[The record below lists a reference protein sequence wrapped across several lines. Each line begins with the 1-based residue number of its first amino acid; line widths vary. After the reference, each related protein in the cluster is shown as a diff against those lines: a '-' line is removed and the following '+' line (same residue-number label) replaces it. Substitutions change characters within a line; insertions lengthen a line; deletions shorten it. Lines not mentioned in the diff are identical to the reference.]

1 MSLVELMGQWSFGAL
16 DWLVIGLGIALA
28 YIVFG
33 IAGFGTALVA
43 GPILIMF
50 MPLSKIIP
58 LLVLLDFVAAFG
70 NLLQSRRDVVKPEL
84 LRLLPC
90 MAIGCTLG
98 VIFLLNLHSD
108 LLLLLM
114 GLFISTYAIYSLAV
128 RAKPTALAA
137 GWSVPMGVVGGLFG
151 ALFGSPSHQAIDCD
165 ASAIMLKNGKFTDKT
180 DLVYFGNLK
189 HKSGTVNHMGDNLTG
204 AGEGDDEQ
212 IVIDLSRV
220 PAEYDKIVIVVNIY
234 QAVKRKQHFG
244 MIQNAFIRL
253 VDARNN
259 KEMCKY
265 NLTENYSGMTAM
277 IFGEIYRYNGEWK
290 FNAVGNGTTDPGL
303 GELCQR
309 FV

>member
-1 MSLVELMGQWSFGAL
+1 MSLVELMSQWSFSSV

-70 NLLQSRRDVVKPEL
+70 NLLQSRREVVKPEL

-114 GLFISTYAIYSLAV
+114 GVFISTYALYSLAIK
-128 RAKPTALAA
+128 AKPTALAA
-137 GWSVPMGVVGGLFG
+137 GWAVPMGVVGGLFG
-151 ALFGSPSHQAIDCD
+151 ALFGSGGFLYAIYLNSRLPKDPARATQSALIS
-165 ASAIMLKNGKFTDKT
+165 ASTVVRLSLFLIAGVYAELPLLMLAVCLLPAMALG
-180 DLVYFGNLK
+180 LWLGRR
-189 HKSGTVNHMGDNLTG
+189 LT
-204 AGEGDDEQ
+204 
-212 IVIDLSRV
+212 LRMSR
-220 PAEYDKIVIVVNIY
+220 E
-234 QAVKRKQHFG
+234 
-244 MIQNAFIRL
+244 AFVRL
-253 VDARNN
+253 VTWLVLA
-259 KEMCKY
+259 
-265 NLTENYSGMTAM
+265 SGIAL
-277 IFGEIYRYNGEWK
+277 IGRYLS
-290 FNAVGNGTTDPGL
+290 T
-303 GELCQR
+303 
-309 FV
+309 